1 MRHAGVCARHRYG
14 VKAVALAA
22 VLEHSIAYLGGD
34 IALGDAGTD
43 YVQHIVQR
51 FLGYRLRAAHAANFR
66 LILGCA
72 QPVKQALA
80 RMQLNAEHPLPV
92 EVRPVRERKLL
103 SPEHFH
109 TAFGHCLAHEL
120 RKALACA
127 EHAHRY
133 ITRNALLRRLD
144 IARVGQ
150 QERPVERYEHRA
162 VSEGKAR
169 CVALI

>member
-1 MRHAGVCARHRYG
+1 
-14 VKAVALAA
+14 
-22 VLEHSIAYLGGD
+22 
-34 IALGDAGTD
+34 
-43 YVQHIVQR
+43 
-51 FLGYRLRAAHAANFR
+51 
-66 LILGCA
+66 
-72 QPVKQALA
+72 
-80 RMQLNAEHPLPV
+80 MQLNAEHPLPV